1 MINMKLLE
9 VKNLNK
15 DFDNKEIVRIFIP
28 SNEK

>member
-1 MINMKLLE
+1 M
-9 VKNLNK
+9 KNLDISEIISFDT